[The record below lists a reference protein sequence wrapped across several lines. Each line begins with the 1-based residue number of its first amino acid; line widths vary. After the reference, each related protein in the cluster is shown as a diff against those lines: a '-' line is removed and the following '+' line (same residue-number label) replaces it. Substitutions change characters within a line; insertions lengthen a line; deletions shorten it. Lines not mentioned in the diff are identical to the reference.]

1 MTQLHLTE
9 NPPYQRHSPTSADAA
24 EQIAESAGT
33 LRAKVLRYITG
44 CADGATDEQCQ
55 VALDMNPSTQ
65 RPRRGELQARGLIV
79 DSGRVRRVRSGRN
92 ATIWVA
98 TCEIGVEP

>member
-1 MTQLHLTE
+1 MTQIPLYEQKLTH
-9 NPPYQRHSPTSADAA
+9 PPYQRHSPTSADAA

-44 CADGATDEQCQ
+44 CAEGATDEEMQIS
-55 VALDMNPSTQ
+55 LSMNPSTQ

-79 DSGRVRRVRSGRN
+79 DSGRVRRTKSGRN
-92 ATIWVA
+92 AVVWEA
-98 TCEIGVEP
+98 KR